1 MHLFIVTYLYISH
14 LYILFVTYLYI
25 SINFSIC
32 LIIVFIFQFIY
43 ILINLFW
50 VGLPVAVL
58 DKITFYVQLSFL
70 RFSDIFF

>member
-1 MHLFIVTYLYISH
+1 MHLFIVTY

-32 LIIVFIFQFIY
+32 LIIVFIFKCIY